1 MALVALSISSQQTSI
16 QCIYNVSSL
25 ISTVSVPG
33 VSVIELAKIMRP
45 ILDFKTVL
53 VLTIPGLMG
62 NEGVSTRRATSRFD
76 LINSIR
82 NTIRY
87 IKVYTKEAGVNLSS
101 SKIRK
106 FAPKRRVIIAERINP
121 TIIICP
127 ENELFTNIHTTIKM
141 KNSAMKFLIFIY
153 SIYYYIYLDIY
164 TL

>member
-87 IKVYTKEAGVNLSS
+87 IKVYPKETGVNLSS

-106 FAPKRRVIIAERINP
+106 FAPKRKAIIAERINP
-121 TIIICP
+121 IMIICP
-127 ENELFTNIHTTIKM
+127 DNELFKSIQTTIKIR
-141 KNSAMKFLIFIY
+141 NRAMLFLIFILV
-153 SIYYYIYLDIY
+153 IYI
-164 TL
+164 TLY